1 MTIEKLER
9 ANELKNLIEH
19 RKVLINDLEDRIG
32 NRMGVNIDSIKFCS
46 YERNDLTAV
55 GPRRYM
61 DIPEELGL
69 NIAMMLKKHYSDELK
84 SLKEEWNA
92 L

>member
-19 RKVLINDLEDRIG
+19 REVLINDLEDRIRS
-32 NRMGVNIDSIKFCS
+32 RMGVNIDAIKFCS
-46 YERNDLTAV
+46 YERGDFTR
-55 GPRRYM
+55 GEPRRYM

-84 SLKEEWNA
+84 SLKEEWDA